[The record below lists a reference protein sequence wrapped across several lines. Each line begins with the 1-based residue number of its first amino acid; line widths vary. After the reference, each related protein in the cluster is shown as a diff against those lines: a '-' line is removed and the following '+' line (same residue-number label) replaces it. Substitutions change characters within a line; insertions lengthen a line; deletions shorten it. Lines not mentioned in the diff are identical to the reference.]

1 MLDRPAILQVAD
13 FAQASVI
20 PNEKRCGSR
29 MAEMIGAKRQS
40 NLFEP
45 DAGNAAQDISRR
57 RIKRKL
63 NPTSRSL
70 HPND

>member
-1 MLDRPAILQVAD
+1 MW
-13 FAQASVI
+13 
-20 PNEKRCGSR
+20 GSR
-29 MAEMIGAKRQS
+29 MAEMIGAKRPS

-63 NPTSRSL
+63 NPAGRSL